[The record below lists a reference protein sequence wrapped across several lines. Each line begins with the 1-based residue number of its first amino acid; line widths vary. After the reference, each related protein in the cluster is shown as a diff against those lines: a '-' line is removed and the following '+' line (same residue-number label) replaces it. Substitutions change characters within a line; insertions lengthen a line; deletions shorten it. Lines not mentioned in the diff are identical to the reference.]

1 MGLERG
7 LTMDASTT
15 LTATQVILVCTLL
28 GFLLAWMVTFAVLA
42 LRSHPTDAMQSE
54 ESTSFTNSLPVTSA
68 PTSMHVI
75 ALPTTPPPPVQATIG
90 EHGNSGEMEVVS
102 VG

>member
-1 MGLERG
+1 
-7 LTMDASTT
+7 MDATTT
-15 LTATQVILVCTLL
+15 LTATHVLLTGTLI

-68 PTSMHVI
+68 PTSMHVMTI
-75 ALPTTPPPPVQATIG
+75 PTTSSPPVQATVD
-90 EHGNSGEMEVVS
+90 EHGNTGEMEVVS

>member
-1 MGLERG
+1 
-7 LTMDASTT
+7 MDATTT
-15 LTATQVILVCTLL
+15 LTVTHVLLTGTLI

-42 LRSHPTDAMQSE
+42 LRSHPTDARQSE

-75 ALPTTPPPPVQATIG
+75 TLPTTPPPPVQATTD
-90 EHGNSGEMEVVS
+90 ERGNTGEMEVVS

>member
-1 MGLERG
+1 
-7 LTMDASTT
+7 MDATTT
-15 LTATQVILVCTLL
+15 LTATHVLLTGTLI

-54 ESTSFTNSLPVTSA
+54 ESTTFTNSLPVTSA
-68 PTSMHVI
+68 PTPMHVI
-75 ALPTTPPPPVQATIG
+75 VLPTTPPPPVRSTTD
-90 EHGNSGEMEVVS
+90 ERGNTGEMEAVS

>member
-1 MGLERG
+1 
-7 LTMDASTT
+7 MDATTT
-15 LTATQVILVCTLL
+15 LTVTHALLAGILI

-42 LRSHPTDAMQSE
+42 LRPHPTDATQSE

-90 EHGNSGEMEVVS
+90 EHGNSGEIEVVS

>member
-1 MGLERG
+1 
-7 LTMDASTT
+7 MDATTT
-15 LTATQVILVCTLL
+15 LTVTHALLAGILI

-42 LRSHPTDAMQSE
+42 LRSHPTDATQSE

>member
-1 MGLERG
+1 
-7 LTMDASTT
+7 MDATTT
-15 LTATQVILVCTLL
+15 LTATHVLLTGTLI

-54 ESTSFTNSLPVTSA
+54 ESTTFTNSLPVTSA
-68 PTSMHVI
+68 PTPMHVI
-75 ALPTTPPPPVQATIG
+75 VLPTTPPPLVRATTD
-90 EHGNSGEMEVVS
+90 ERGNTGEMEAVS

>member
-1 MGLERG
+1 
-7 LTMDASTT
+7 MDATTT
-15 LTATQVILVCTLL
+15 LTATHVLLTGTLI

-68 PTSMHVI
+68 PTSMQVI
-75 ALPTTPPPPVQATIG
+75 AIPTTSSPPVQATVDK
-90 EHGNSGEMEVVS
+90 HGNTGEMEVVS

>member
-1 MGLERG
+1 
-7 LTMDASTT
+7 MDATTT
-15 LTATQVILVCTLL
+15 LTATHVLLTGTLI

-75 ALPTTPPPPVQATIG
+75 VLPTTPPPPIQSAIG

>member
-1 MGLERG
+1 
-7 LTMDASTT
+7 MDATTT
-15 LTATQVILVCTLL
+15 LTATHVLLTGTLI

-54 ESTSFTNSLPVTSA
+54 ESISFTNSLPVTSA

-75 ALPTTPPPPVQATIG
+75 AIPTTSSPPVQATVDK
-90 EHGNSGEMEVVS
+90 HGNTGEMEVVS